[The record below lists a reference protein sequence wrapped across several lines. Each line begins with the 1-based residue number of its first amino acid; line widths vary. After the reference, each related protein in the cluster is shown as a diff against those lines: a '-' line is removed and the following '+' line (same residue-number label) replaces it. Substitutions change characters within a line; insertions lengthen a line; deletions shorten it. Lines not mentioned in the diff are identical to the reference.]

1 VLDFQCSAYQALRR
15 TRQRRERHDRARVQL
30 TLVRLLG
37 HPAARIRLVAAKS
50 LAPYARQSSVEQRLM
65 AAFGA
70 EQKASVRA
78 WIVHALRGG
87 SAAARALVLRALRR
101 DPAQKV
107 RLKAAERL
115 EASPFS
121 KDPATAHALLRVLQ
135 KDDALAVRQ
144 RAAQALG
151 SVRGDPAV
159 DAALLRCL
167 RDARLG
173 PHCAL
178 GLGRRGAQAGYQ
190 AVTRRVR
197 AALTGRPLH
206 PLYVWSLVEFADAPF
221 FDAAAQRGLL
231 QQLARSRRQ
240 PGPVR
245 QYAVKALGRLGARIP
260 AQRPAVRRA
269 LQRLGTDPA
278 LAVSAKLAL
287 AALATRS
294 PDRPRPRRAGVPA
307 RRAPPVPA
315 RRPAARPGNP
325 SPR

>member
-1 VLDFQCSAYQALRR
+1 LRR

-50 LAPYARQSSVEQRLM
+50 LAPYARQIRVEKRLM
-65 AAFGA
+65 AAFGT
-70 EQKASVRA
+70 EQNASVRA
-78 WIVHALRGG
+78 WIVHALRGE
-87 SAAARALVLRALRR
+87 SASARALVLRALRR
-101 DPAQKV
+101 DPAPKV
-107 RLKAAERL
+107 RVKAAERL
-115 EASPFS
+115 EASPFGE
-121 KDPATAHALLRVLQ
+121 DPATARALRRALQ

-167 RDARLG
+167 GDAQLG
-173 PHCAL
+173 PYCAL
-178 GLGRRGAQAGYQ
+178 GLGRRGAKGGYQ

-197 AALTGRPLH
+197 AALTEGPLH
-206 PLYVWSLVEFADAPF
+206 PLYVWALVEFVGAPF
-221 FDAAAQRGLL
+221 FDASAQRGLL

-240 PGPVR
+240 PDPVR
-245 QYAVKALGRLGARIP
+245 QYAVKALGRLGRRIP
-260 AQRPAVRRA
+260 AQRPAVKRA
-269 LQRLGTDPA
+269 LQRLGTDSA
-278 LAVSAKLAL
+278 LAVSVKLAL

-294 PDRPRPRRAGVPA
+294 RDRRRRPRTGVPA
-307 RRAPPVPA
+307 GRVPPNPA

-325 SPR
+325 APR